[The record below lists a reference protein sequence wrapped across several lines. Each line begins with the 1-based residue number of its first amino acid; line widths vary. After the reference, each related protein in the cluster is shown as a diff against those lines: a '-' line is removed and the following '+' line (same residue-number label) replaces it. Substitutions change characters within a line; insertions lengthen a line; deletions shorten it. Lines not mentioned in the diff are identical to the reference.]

1 MTNKIN
7 KTQSTDQKEI
17 SDISVRNLWFSYGD
31 SVVLEN
37 LNLEIPHLDFLGIIG
52 PNGGGKTT
60 LLKCIVGILRGFRGE
75 IRILG
80 KSNDGGNKNI
90 GYVPQRSTFV
100 EDFPANVEEVALMGT
115 LGQRKLFGWLKK
127 QDRTLSAEVLQQVG
141 LYDKRKRHISQ
152 LSGGERQRLLIARAL
167 INNPKIL
174 LLDEPTASLDT
185 TYGQDFYELL
195 QKLNE
200 KITVVLVS
208 HDIGV
213 ISQYVKTIACVNR
226 NLFTE
231 GSKQITEDM
240 LGEAYKCPVDL
251 IAHGVPH
258 RVLPVHK
265 HKHDIDN

>member
-1 MTNKIN
+1 MTNKSK
-7 KTQSTDQKEI
+7 KTQSTDKAKI

-31 SVVLEN
+31 SVVLDN
-37 LNLEIPHLDFLGIIG
+37 LNLEVPHLDFLGIIG

-60 LLKCIVGILRGFRGE
+60 LLKCIVGILTGFRGE
-75 IRILG
+75 IIILG
-80 KSNDGGNKNI
+80 KSNGIGSKNI

-115 LGQRKLFGWLKK
+115 LGQKKIFGWLKK
-127 QDRTLSAEVLQQVG
+127 QDRKLASDVLQEVG
-141 LYDKRKRHISQ
+141 LFDKRKRHISQ

-167 INNPKIL
+167 INFPKIL

-195 QKLNE
+195 QRLNE
-200 KITVVLVS
+200 KITIVLVS

-213 ISQYVKTIACVNR
+213 ISRYVKTIACVNMS
-226 NLFTE
+226 LFTE
-231 GSKQITEDM
+231 GSRQITEEM

-251 IAHGVPH
+251 IAHGMPH
-258 RVLPVHK
+258 RVLPVHN
-265 HKHDIDN
+265 HKHDEEN

>member
-1 MTNKIN
+1 MTNQ
-7 KTQSTDQKEI
+7 TEI
-17 SDISVRNLWFSYGD
+17 ADISVRNLWFSFGD

-37 LNLEIPHLDFLGIIG
+37 LNLEVPHLDFLGMIG

-60 LLKCIVGILRGFRGE
+60 LLKCMVGILHGFRGE
-75 IRILG
+75 IKILG
-80 KSNDGGNKNI
+80 KCNGHGCKNV
-90 GYVPQRSTFV
+90 GYVPQHSTFV
-100 EDFPANVEEVALMGT
+100 EDFPASVEEVTLMGT
-115 LGQRKLFGWLKK
+115 LGKKNIGWLKK
-127 QDRTLSAEVLQQVG
+127 HDKNRAGDILHKVG
-141 LYDKRKRHISQ
+141 LFDKRRRHISQ

-185 TYGQDFYELL
+185 SYGRDFYELL
-195 QKLNE
+195 QHLNN
-200 KITVVLVS
+200 KITIVLVS

-213 ISQYVKTIACVNR
+213 ISRHVKTIACVNK

-231 GSKQITEDM
+231 GSKTITEKM

-258 RVLPVHK
+258 RVLPEHN
-265 HKHDIDN
+265 HNHDENH